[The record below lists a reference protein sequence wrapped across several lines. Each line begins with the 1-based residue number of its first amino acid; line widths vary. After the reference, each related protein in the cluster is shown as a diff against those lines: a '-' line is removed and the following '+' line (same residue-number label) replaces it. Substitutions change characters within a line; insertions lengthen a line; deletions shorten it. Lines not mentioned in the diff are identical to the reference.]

1 MARVELIREPGDD
14 PAPDVAELFTLL
26 FPGNPAPEFDEGHS
40 LMAVLAH
47 SPKVA
52 EAAAK
57 LSATFFRE
65 TAWGQRAALRELA
78 FQTLG
83 GHFGDSFSTQVRR
96 PNAEAAG
103 LSAEQLAAIPEW
115 RDSKLFD
122 DEQKLAIEYTQAVV
136 TGSVPEE
143 LFARIVAR
151 YGEREAVECT
161 AAIGF
166 WSFWAMVSGAA
177 GLSDN
182 A

>member
-1 MARVELIREPGDD
+1 MARLPLIREPGEN
-14 PAPDVAELFTLL
+14 PAPELAGLFGAL
-26 FPGNPAPEFDEGHS
+26 FPGNPAPVFDDAHS

-47 SPKVA
+47 SPKLA

-57 LSATFFRE
+57 LSAIFFRE

-83 GHFGDSFSTQVRR
+83 RHFDDTFSTQVRE

-103 LSAEQLAAIPEW
+103 LTAEQLSAIPAW
-115 RDSKLFD
+115 QNSDLFD
-122 DEQKLAIEYTQAVV
+122 AEQKLVIEYTKAVV
-136 TGSVPEE
+136 SGSVPDE
-143 LFARIVAR
+143 LFARMVNHF
-151 YGEREAVECT
+151 GEREAVECT

-166 WSFWAMVSGAA
+166 WSFWAMVSGAV

>member
-1 MARVELIREPGDD
+1 MARVELIRMPGDD
-14 PAPDVAELFTLL
+14 PAPDRAALFATL
-26 FPGNPAPEFDEGHS
+26 FPGNSAPEFDQAHS

-57 LSATFFRE
+57 LSAAFFRE

-83 GHFGDSFSTQVRR
+83 RHFGDAFSTRVRE
-96 PNAEAAG
+96 PNASAAG
-103 LSAEQLAAIPEW
+103 LTTAQLAALPDW
-115 RDSKLFD
+115 QDSDLFD
-122 DEQKLAIEYTQAVV
+122 AEQKLVIEYTQAVV
-136 TGSVPEE
+136 TGRVSKE
-143 LFARIVAR
+143 LFGRLVAHF
-151 YGEREAVECT
+151 GQREAVECT

-166 WSFWAMVSGAA
+166 WSFWAMVSGAS
-177 GLSDN
+177 GLSDS